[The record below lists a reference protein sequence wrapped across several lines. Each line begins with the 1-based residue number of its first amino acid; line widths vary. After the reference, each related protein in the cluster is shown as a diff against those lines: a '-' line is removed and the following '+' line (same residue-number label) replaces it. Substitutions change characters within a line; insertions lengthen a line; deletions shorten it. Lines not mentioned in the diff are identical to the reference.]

1 MRPSLLTRDG
11 RLLVAA
17 RAVRMFAYGFLSVI
31 LALYLSAAGFSASQI
46 GWLFT
51 VALAGGAATTA
62 VVSLMVNRWGRRRTL
77 IASALLMA
85 AAGVALATRQGF
97 LVLLPLSAIG
107 ALSPTGQENGPFLS
121 LEQAALSQTTAAP
134 HRVMPYAWFNLAGS
148 VAAALGALAAG
159 AVPAAFRVMGGTAAA
174 AEQSLIWASAAAG
187 VILAGQYLA
196 LSAAV
201 EVAATGRPDDA
212 SPGLGRSRRAV
223 IKLTALFGVDAL
235 AGGLVVQ
242 SLVAF
247 WLYRRF
253 GVDLESLGLLF
264 FGTNL
269 LSALSYLAAAGLASR
284 FGLLNTTVFTH
295 LPSNLLLG
303 LVPFMPS
310 WPLAAA
316 MLLARSALSQMDV
329 PTRQAYTM
337 ALVAPEERAAAAGL
351 TNAVRPAAQSLA
363 PAISGLALQ
372 SAASGLPFVLAGA
385 LKAGY
390 DLTLWLVFRRVAL
403 QAEPTSGQTAEGP
416 GTPCRPDATREGHR
430 QR

>member
-1 MRPSLLTRDG
+1 MRSARPQASRSSTASTQRAPRSRAPRRRGSGGKVRPSLLTRDG

-85 AAGVALATRQGF
+85 AAGIALATRQGF

-134 HRVMPYAWFNLAGS
+134 HRVMPYAWYNLAGS

-159 AVPAAFRVMGGTAAA
+159 AVPAAFRVMGGTA
-174 AEQSLIWASAAAG
+174 
-187 VILAGQYLA
+187 
-196 LSAAV
+196 
-201 EVAATGRPDDA
+201 
-212 SPGLGRSRRAV
+212 
-223 IKLTALFGVDAL
+223 
-235 AGGLVVQ
+235 
-242 SLVAF
+242 
-247 WLYRRF
+247 
-253 GVDLESLGLLF
+253 
-264 FGTNL
+264 
-269 LSALSYLAAAGLASR
+269 AAAGLASR